1 MYSQMIE
8 QMDPRKLDEDTIAG
22 LKVMLEHDSF
32 KDLHHLINQKLAEI
46 DKIKS
51 EPEKVIGSFSLE
63 INKYYQTVNGSIVKI
78 INAIYDGNQLKKKN
92 DNKKPIAY
100 YAFVLQGG
108 YVDPEMKN
116 PLAAMEYG
124 TTNENGA
131 YVIDPA
137 GRFVAYCE
145 EDKAHPMHILNQ
157 INLKLTID

>member
-1 MYSQMIE
+1 MYAQMIE
-8 QMDPRKLDEDTIAG
+8 QMDPRKMDEDTING
-22 LKVMLEHDSF
+22 LRVMLQHDTF
-32 KDLHHLINQKLAEI
+32 TELHPLINKKLAEI
-46 DKIKS
+46 DKIKD

-63 INKYYQTVNGSIVKI
+63 INKYYKTVNGSIVKI

-108 YVDPEMKN
+108 YTDPELKN
-116 PLAAMEYG
+116 TLAAMEYG

-145 EDKAHPMHILNQ
+145 DDKAHPMHILNQ
-157 INLKLTID
+157 IDLKLVVD